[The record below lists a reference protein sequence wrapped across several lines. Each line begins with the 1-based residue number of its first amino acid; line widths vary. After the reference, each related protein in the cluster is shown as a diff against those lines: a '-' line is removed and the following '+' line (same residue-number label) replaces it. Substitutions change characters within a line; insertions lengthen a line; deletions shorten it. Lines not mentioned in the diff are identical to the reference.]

1 MSNRFTKVNILF
13 RAKVFGD
20 WNTVK
25 IFTYLT
31 VVYWSHVEEENQ
43 THEDDDAGNET
54 DPEKYQLSSSLIDA
68 EGDEGHDG
76 IADEKSEDEPEQMSV
91 VINPGQ
97 ETREEEDSSH
107 THQLQYRHLWILET
121 GPLMNH
127 LHDAGGQETKVSSSR
142 SNLSSVGNKDGAGE
156 VPHHP

>member
-43 THEDDDAGNET
+43 TNEDDDAGNET

-107 THQLQYRHLWILET
+107 SHQLQYRHLWILET